1 MLVYKNFKDIT
12 KESLEL
18 RREVF
23 IMEQKVP
30 LELELEADEDKH
42 IHCCLYENDILI
54 AYARVFL
61 SNPTII
67 SRVCVKK
74 EYRNLGYGKK
84 IMGYAEAQIPMR
96 KVEIQLHAQL
106 HAATFYESLG
116 YTSYGRSF
124 SEANIEHINMKKNKV

>member
-42 IHCCLYENDILI
+42 
-54 AYARVFL
+54 
-61 SNPTII
+61 
-67 SRVCVKK
+67 
-74 EYRNLGYGKK
+74 RNGHLGT
-84 IMGYAEAQIPMR
+84 A
-96 KVEIQLHAQL
+96 
-106 HAATFYESLG
+106 
-116 YTSYGRSF
+116 
-124 SEANIEHINMKKNKV
+124 